1 MLTDL
6 FKKTRYV
13 TISRSIPT
21 NAPIVP
27 DSADEELVHRCEK
40 CKKPVFKEEFYGS
53 DKVCKFCGFHNRLTA
68 GERLF
73 FTYDNGEYTEL
84 FSELK
89 TKNPINFDGY
99 EEKIAALSKKTGLN
113 EAVVCAKGKI
123 SEQDC
128 LIAVMDSNFMMA
140 SMGSV
145 VGEKIT
151 RLFEMGI
158 EEKLPVIIF
167 CASGGARM
175 HEGIISLMQMAKVSA
190 AVQKHS
196 ENGLLYI
203 SVMTDPVTGGVTA
216 SFAMLGDII
225 ISEPGALIGFAGRRV
240 IEGTI
245 GEKLPDDFQT
255 AEFLL
260 KHGFLDMVVKR
271 GELKNVLG
279 KILSM
284 HKKN

>member
-13 TISRSIPT
+13 TISHSVP
-21 NAPIVP
+21 NGQAFVP
-27 DSADEELVHRCEK
+27 DNADEELVYRCVK
-40 CKKPVFKEEFYGS
+40 CKKTIFKEEFQMS
-53 DKVCKFCGFHNRLTA
+53 NKVCRVCGNHERLSA
-68 GERLF
+68 YERLF
-73 FTYDNGEYTEL
+73 FTCDNGEYEEL
-84 FSELK
+84 DKELK

-113 EAVVCAKGKI
+113 EAVVNAKTKI
-123 SEQDC
+123 SGNDC
-128 LIAVMDSNFMMA
+128 LVAVMDSNFMMA

-145 VGEKIT
+145 VGEKLA
-151 RLFEMGI
+151 RLFEKGI
-158 EEKLPVIIF
+158 DLKLPVIVF

-175 HEGIISLMQMAKVSA
+175 HEGIVSLMQMAKVSA
-190 AVQKHS
+190 AVKKHS
-196 ENGLLYI
+196 DNGLLYI
-203 SVMTDPVTGGVTA
+203 TVMTDPVTGGVTA
-216 SFAMLGDII
+216 SFASLGDII

-260 KHGFLDMVVKR
+260 KHGFIDMVTNR
-271 GELKNVLG
+271 NELNSVLG

-284 HKKN
+284 HK